1 MKVNLNSAFL
11 AFSLMFSMSL
21 AAQSTLNTLE
31 SSLKWEGKKITGSG
45 HNGSLTFLDS
55 EVKLENGNIKSG
67 VFTVD
72 MTTLTCDDLTAN
84 QGKAKLE
91 GHLKSKDFFG
101 IEKFPIA
108 SLAIK
113 KAIMKTENH
122 HEVTA
127 ELTIKGIT
135 NPIIFDMH
143 VENNEAMAKLSI
155 DRTKYDIRYRSNSFF
170 DNLGDIA
177 INNEFDLDIK
187 LKF

>member
-1 MKVNLNSAFL
+1 
-11 AFSLMFSMSL
+11 
-21 AAQSTLNTLE
+21 
-31 SSLKWEGKKITGSG
+31 
-45 HNGSLTFLDS
+45 
-55 EVKLENGNIKSG
+55 
-67 VFTVD
+67 
-72 MTTLTCDDLTAN
+72 
-84 QGKAKLE
+84 
-91 GHLKSKDFFG
+91 
-101 IEKFPIA
+101 
-108 SLAIK
+108 
-113 KAIMKTENH
+113 MKTENH

-135 NPIIFDMH
+135 NPITFDMH

>member
-1 MKVNLNSAFL
+1 MKTKILTLIFITTT
-11 AFSLMFSMSL
+11 SLSL
-21 AAQSTLNTLE
+21 WSQSVKMDINTSE
-31 SSLKWEGKKITGSG
+31 SSINWLAKKVTGQ
-45 HNGSLTFLDS
+45 H
-55 EVKLENGNIKSG
+55 EGNINLISG
-67 VFTVD
+67 NLEMIENKISGGNFEVD
-72 MTTLTCDDLTAN
+72 MTSIIVTDLS
-84 QGKAKLE
+84 GEYKGKLE

-108 SLAIK
+108 SLTIK

-135 NPIIFDMH
+135 NPITFDMH
-143 VENNEAMAKLSI
+143 IENNEAMAKLTI
-155 DRTKYDIRYRSNSFF
+155 DRTKYDIRYRSDSFF

-177 INNEFDLDIK
+177 INNDFDLNIK